1 MEYNR
6 NTYFSAFYHIVFS
19 TKDRQR
25 FLEGDIKTNLLRYM
39 VAFVKNNHAHLIIV
53 NGMPDHIHMLIH
65 VSSPSFLM
73 SDFVREL
80 KKSTNKVLNQSYGFG
95 GRFKWQ
101 SGYYVQSLGRSQVD
115 SCYHYNQDQ
124 ELHHR
129 SMSFDDEWDAI
140 MKGISKD
147 ETVLSEKQ

>member
-39 VAFVKNNHAHLIIV
+39 VAFAKNNHAHLIIV

-80 KKSTNKVLNQSYGFG
+80 KKSTNKVLNQNYGFG

-101 SGYYVQSLGRSQVD
+101 SGYYVQSLGRSQV
-115 SCYHYNQDQ
+115 
-124 ELHHR
+124 
-129 SMSFDDEWDAI
+129 
-140 MKGISKD
+140 G
-147 ETVLSEKQ
+147 